1 MEEEC
6 LLDIRAL
13 MLSARAREIRDNVQ
27 IAKTRAD
34 IEVVTIHGVEQEVLT
49 FEAALRYAIK
59 ELGEAQQLIEKHT
72 GF

>member
-27 IAKTRAD
+27 VASSRAD
-34 IEVVTIHGVEQEVLT
+34 IEVITIQGEEREVLT
-49 FEAALRYAIK
+49 FEAALRYAIT
-59 ELGEAQQLIEKHT
+59 ELRNAQALIEKHS